1 MNKFV
6 LSITA
11 HVGDNVMCVFEQEF
25 ADNITKYMHEL
36 PIYSMVT
43 FNMPCVKW
51 SFDDGEDK
59 TGTNY
64 CQYVC
69 YTGKEKGKDYLLASW
84 NEIDEKGFV
93 VL

>member
-11 HVGDNVMCVFEQEF
+11 HVGESIMLVFQQEF
-25 ADNITKYMHEL
+25 ADNITKYMRER
-36 PIYSMVT
+36 PVYSMVT

-51 SFDDGEDK
+51 TLDDGDDK
-59 TGTNY
+59 AGTNY

-69 YTGKEKGKDYLLASW
+69 YTSKDKSKDYLLASW
-84 NEIDEKGFV
+84 NEVDENGYV